1 MTPRALVTDGV
12 DLLEPFLDSIGS
24 SFYNPFTRQT
34 LLPEQPGYPA
44 VAELWGGQRTLAS
57 LREPARQPLRAAGWI
72 IPNSATWDRRSH
84 LGYVSLEAHTLCN
97 QACVF
102 CPVSVAPR
110 PQVQMTLATYART
123 VAQLAAYRDTV
134 RAVFM
139 NNYNEPTADRDF
151 LAQVKLLKEAGL
163 PPALNTNGSGL
174 TPARVD
180 QLMAL
185 GGLAYLSVNL
195 STLDRARYRKD
206 RGVDLLPR
214 VLKNLDYLRDL
225 ALSPFM
231 IIAVLGHED
240 TDHAREHQRI
250 AAYFAGSRF
259 EAKKFTIMDRAQ
271 WLNLG
276 LGLPE
281 PHQHLRGCN
290 QTGSRPIEHLHINPQ
305 GQCLLCCQDYQE
317 RYVVG
322 DLNQQT
328 VAEVLAGDELAR
340 QRRQIYGYEAAPQN
354 HLCRRCVFACTHRN
368 VVGA

>member
-1 MTPRALVTDGV
+1 MTPRVLVSDGT
-12 DLLEPFLDSIGS
+12 DLLEPFLDPIGS
-24 SFYNPFTRQT
+24 SFYNPFTGQT
-34 LLPEQPGYPA
+34 LLPDQPGHRE
-44 VAELWGGQRTLAS
+44 VAERWSGRGTLSSLGEPMRQR
-57 LREPARQPLRAAGWI
+57 LRAEGWI
-72 IPNSATWDRRSH
+72 IPHRAGWDRRSR
-84 LGYVSLEAHTLCN
+84 LVYVSLEAHTLCN

-110 PQVQMTLATYART
+110 PPAQMTLETYGRI
-123 VAQLAAYRDTV
+123 VGQLAAYRATV

-151 LAQVKLLKEAGL
+151 MAQVKLLASAGL

-180 QLMAL
+180 QLLAL

-195 STLDRARYRKD
+195 STLDRARYRTD

-214 VLKNLDYLRDL
+214 VLANLDYLRDL
-225 ALSPFM
+225 PLSPHM

-240 TDHAREHQRI
+240 DDHAREHQRI
-250 AAYFAGSRF
+250 AAYFASSRL
-259 EAKKFTIMDRAQ
+259 EVKKFTIMDRAQ

-276 LGLPE
+276 LGLVE
-281 PHQHLRGCN
+281 PHRHLRGCS

-305 GQCLLCCQDYQE
+305 GQCLLCCQDYNE

-340 QRRQIYGYEAAPQN
+340 QRRLIYGYETAPDN
-354 HLCRRCVFACTHRN
+354 HLCRRCIFACTHREN
-368 VVGA
+368 AV